1 MSKPTHEPKA
11 VLAAVRDGL
20 PAIPVHPSWS
30 EEQRQFKARFWL
42 KFKQTPLIDAEDV
55 TPALVEQLMGKPIP
69 LHWRDDRSWWP
80 WFGTKDSVKQG
91 LEVAAEKAAELAILY
106 LDPTV
111 PFNDNA
117 RVQLIKYV
125 LEFSGR
131 TPPSRK
137 EIKWHDKE
145 IADMTPDQLE
155 AYIEKQSRQKAVMED

>member
-1 MSKPTHEPKA
+1 MTKERSEAKA

-20 PAIPVHPSWS
+20 PAIPLEPTWT
-30 EEQRQFKARFWL
+30 EEQRQLKARFWL
-42 KFKQTPLIDAEDV
+42 LFKQNPMTDRDDV
-55 TPALVEQLMGKPIP
+55 TPALVEQVTGKSVHRWLADPKF
-69 LHWRDDRSWWP
+69 WA
-80 WFGTKDSVKQG
+80 WFTTKDSVKQG

-106 LDPTV
+106 LDPTI

-131 TPPSRK
+131 SPPSRK

-145 IADMTPDQLE
+145 IADLTPEQLDALIVKLSSQPKKE
-155 AYIEKQSRQKAVMED
+155 LP

>member
-1 MSKPTHEPKA
+1 MSNDRPAPKA
-11 VLAAVRDGL
+11 VLAAVREGL
-20 PAIPVHPSWS
+20 PAIPVEPSWTD
-30 EEQRQFKARFWL
+30 EQRQLKARFWL
-42 KFKQTPLIDAEDV
+42 QHKQNPLNDKDDITPIM
-55 TPALVEQLMGKPIP
+55 VEQATGKSVRKW
-69 LHWRDDRSWWP
+69 LDDSAFWA
-80 WFGTKDSVKQG
+80 WFATRDSVKQG

-106 LDPTV
+106 LDPSV

-145 IADMTPDQLE
+145 IADMTPEQLD
-155 AYIEKQSRQKAVMED
+155 AFIAKQQNVRAIPEK